1 MPSAIGVQSTPPS
14 STTLAVWAGVIG
26 CGFTGHVGGVAAVRR
41 RRAGRRVDGRGAR
54 GVHRGLAAGLR
65 GGVAS
70 EPRGLDGVGR
80 AEVLLLLCLRVGLG
94 DRRVHVDGGP
104 GLGGRDRERR
114 HGQRGDECAG
124 DAHEWCSWWLVGG
137 SDTAVIATFAPATC
151 SSPSIGQQRDSAAAV
166 TGS

>member
-14 STTLAVWAGVIG
+14 STTLTVWAGVIG
-26 CGFTGHVGGVAAVRR
+26 CGFTGHVGGVAADGG
-41 RRAGRRVDGRGAR
+41 AGRVAESTAVAPGAFT
-54 GVHRGLAAGLR
+54 AAWRQDLR

-70 EPRGLDGVGR
+70 QPRGLDGVGR
-80 AEVLLLLCLRVGLG
+80 AEVLLLLLLRGRLG
-94 DRRVHVDGGP
+94 ERRVDVDGGP

-137 SDTAVIATFAPATC
+137 SDTA
-151 SSPSIGQQRDSAAAV
+151 GR
-166 TGS
+166 